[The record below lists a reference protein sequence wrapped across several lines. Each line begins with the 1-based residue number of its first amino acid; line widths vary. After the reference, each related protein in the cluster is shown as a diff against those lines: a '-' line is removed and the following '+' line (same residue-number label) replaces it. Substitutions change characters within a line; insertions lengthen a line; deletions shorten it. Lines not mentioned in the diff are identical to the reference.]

1 MVLVAPTPKS
11 SPEENA
17 MDRVIRNTA
26 KIGSGPRLHASRGHP
41 FRDLALIVWTI
52 LMVTAFV
59 LAIRP

>member
-1 MVLVAPTPKS
+1 
-11 SPEENA
+11 
-17 MDRVIRNTA
+17 MDRVIRNVA

-59 LAIRP
+59 LAIRQ